1 MRFNNEFE
9 KYAIQ
14 HFGIGSNNLDYYQKD
29 VLQNSLTPYVLEERE
44 MRVTQIDI
52 FSRMMLDRIIWF
64 TSPVD
69 TRVCTITQAQLMFLD
84 NTETKD
90 IQMYINSP
98 GGGVSAGL
106 SLLNTMDYIVSDVST
121 LNLGLAA
128 SMGSILLG
136 GGTKG
141 KRYSLADAKVML
153 HTVSSGM
160 SGKIQDMD
168 ISFEET
174 KKANERLFEYL
185 ATFTGKT
192 KKQLLKDADRD
203 LWLNAQQALEYGIID
218 GIITKRKK

>member
-29 VLQNSLTPYVLEERE
+29 VIQNSLTPYVLEERE

-84 NTETKD
+84 NMETRD

-141 KRYSLADAKVML
+141 KRYSLVDAKVML

-160 SGKIQDMD
+160 SGKLQDMD

-203 LWLNAQQALEYGIID
+203 LWLNAQEALDYGIID

>member
-1 MRFNNEFE
+1 MRYNSEFE

-14 HFGIGSNNLDYYQKD
+14 HLGIGSNNFDYFAKD
-29 VLQNSLTPYVLEERE
+29 VQASATPYVLEERE
-44 MRVTQIDI
+44 MRVTQMDI

-64 TSPVD
+64 TSPVS
-69 TRVCTITQAQLMFLD
+69 TGVCTITQAQLMFLD
-84 NTETKD
+84 NIETKD
-90 IQMYINSP
+90 ISMYINSP

-106 SLLNTMDYIVSDVST
+106 SLLNTMDYINSDVST

-136 GGTKG
+136 GGAKG
-141 KRYSLADAKVML
+141 KRYSLVDAKVML

-160 SGKIQDMD
+160 QGKIQDMD
-168 ISFEET
+168 ISFEES
-174 KKANERLFEYL
+174 KKANERLFEL
-185 ATFTGKT
+185 LEGFTGKT

-203 LWLNAQQALEYGIID
+203 FWMTAEEALKYGIID

>member
-9 KYAIQ
+9 KYAVQ
-14 HFGIGSNNLDYYQKD
+14 HFGIGSQNLDYYEKGVQA
-29 VLQNSLTPYVLEERE
+29 SLTPYVLEERE

-64 TSPVD
+64 TTPVD

-90 IQMYINSP
+90 ISMYINSP

-106 SLLNTMDYIVSDVST
+106 SLLNTMDYINSDVST
-121 LNLGLAA
+121 LNLGLTA

-141 KRYSLADAKVML
+141 KRYSLVDSKVML

-160 SGKIQDMD
+160 QGKIQDMD
-168 ISFEET
+168 ISFEES

-185 ATFTGKT
+185 EQFTGKT
-192 KKQLLKDADRD
+192 KRQLLKDADRD
-203 LWLNAQQALEYGIID
+203 FWMTAEEALKYGIID

>member
-1 MRFNNEFE
+1 MRFNNEFD

-14 HFGIGSNNLDYYQKD
+14 HFGIGSQNLDYYEKSVQA
-29 VLQNSLTPYVLEERE
+29 SLTPYVLEERE

-64 TSPVD
+64 TTPVD

-90 IQMYINSP
+90 ISMYINSP

-106 SLLNTMDYIVSDVST
+106 SLLNTMDYINSDVST

-141 KRYSLADAKVML
+141 KRYSLVDSKVML

-160 SGKIQDMD
+160 QGKIQDMD
-168 ISFEET
+168 ISFEES

-185 ATFTGKT
+185 EQFTGKT

-203 LWLNAQQALEYGIID
+203 FWMSAEEALKYGIID

>member
-14 HFGIGSNNLDYYQKD
+14 HVGIGSNNLNYYEKD
-29 VLQNSLTPYVLEERE
+29 IQASLTPYVLEERE

-84 NTETKD
+84 NIETKD

-106 SLLNTMDYIVSDVST
+106 SLLNTMDYVNSDIST

-141 KRYSLADAKVML
+141 KRYSLVDSKVML

-174 KKANERLFEYL
+174 KKANDVLFDYL
-185 ATFTGKT
+185 AKFTSKT
-192 KKQLLKDADRD
+192 KKQVLKDADRD
-203 LWLNAQQALEYGIID
+203 CWLTAQQALDYGIID

>member
-1 MRFNNEFE
+1 MRYNNEFE
-9 KYAIQ
+9 KFATQ
-14 HFGIGSNNLDYYQKD
+14 HFGIGSSNLDYYAKGVQA
-29 VLQNSLTPYVLEERE
+29 SLTPYILEERE
-44 MRVTQIDI
+44 LRVTQMDI

-84 NTETKD
+84 NLETKD
-90 IQMYINSP
+90 VTLYINSP

-106 SLLNTMDYIVSDVST
+106 SLLNTMDYIASDVST
-121 LNLGLAA
+121 VNLGLAA

-141 KRYSLADAKVML
+141 KRYSLVDSKVML

-174 KKANERLFEYL
+174 KKANEKLFEYL
-185 ATFTGKT
+185 ASFTGKS

-203 LWLNAQQALEYGIID
+203 LWLTAEQAIEYGIID
-218 GIITKRKK
+218 AIITKRKK